1 MSPLTS
7 YQSVTFRIKVQ
18 LALTHSNQLSV
29 FIHVQ
34 AQTLIQSLF
43 SLISNSNSAP
53 LSEKT
58 KRKFTLQKH
67 AILIYIYIKLR
78 QAKIQSN

>member
-43 SLISNSNSAP
+43 SLISNSAP

-67 AILIYIYIKLR
+67 AILIYIYIYIKLR

>member
-1 MSPLTS
+1 VSPLTS

-18 LALTHSNQLSV
+18 QALTHSNQLSV

-43 SLISNSNSAP
+43 SLISNSAP

-58 KRKFTLQKH
+58 KRKFILQKH
-67 AILIYIYIKLR
+67 AILIYIYIYIKLR